1 MRRSFV
7 LGWGFGTITKT
18 DFMGF
23 HGILWDFMGFHGI
36 SWDFMGFHG
45 ISWDFMG
52 FHGIFLIL
60 VAVGQHFVS
69 EGFVDDR

>member
-1 MRRSFV
+1 MQLSFV

-18 DFMGF
+18 
-23 HGILWDFMGFHGI
+23 
-36 SWDFMGFHG
+36 
-45 ISWDFMG
+45 DFMG